1 MNLAFEARRVY
12 VAPRKSVLFFA
23 VIGEQRLRYYVH
35 ETVLLE
41 GRDSARDETEAY
53 KDCLSLLRSRQ
64 GPDPSGGEAAHRDK
78 RPRARQRDYRV
89 ECRENSRG
97 ADAGPFQHLI
107 LAEYR
112 RFDCRERL

>member
-53 KDCLSLLRSRQ
+53 KDCLSAY
-64 GPDPSGGEAAHRDK
+64 DRDK
-78 RPRARQRDYRV
+78 DLIQAVARR
-89 ECRENSRG
+89 
-97 ADAGPFQHLI
+97 LI
-107 LAEYR
+107 ETNDLELDSAIIVSSVARTLE
-112 RFDCRERL
+112 EPTQAPSSI